1 MDEIKQ
7 HTLKAKQAF
16 DEKLAEIKQKRE
28 ESMKKHS
35 EDWSLEKSKL
45 KELRTKF
52 NEMTEQELVRIAKL

>member
-1 MDEIKQ
+1 
-7 HTLKAKQAF
+7 
-16 DEKLAEIKQKRE
+16 
-28 ESMKKHS
+28 MKKHS